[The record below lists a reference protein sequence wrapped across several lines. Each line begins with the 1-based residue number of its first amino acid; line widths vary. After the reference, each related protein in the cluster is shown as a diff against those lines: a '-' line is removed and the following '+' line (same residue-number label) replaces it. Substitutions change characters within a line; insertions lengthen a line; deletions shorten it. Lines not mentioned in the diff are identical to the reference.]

1 MTQNRA
7 AEPVVKGPGGVYK
20 NDAYKEKTTD
30 VKNARAPWNI
40 SKITDKDR
48 NAQVKR
54 LPGKKIQFAHVK
66 KMVDDRMPKEI
77 MDKIRPIETLQS
89 KNKKDLSDS
98 IEKKL
103 EKLEVD
109 KPKELLSI
117 FDFKQAFLDFK
128 SASGKE
134 KQPPNQE
141 EREGN
146 LRISWAATGPN
157 QQ

>member
-109 KPKELLSI
+109 KPNI
-117 FDFKQAFLDFK
+117 
-128 SASGKE
+128 
-134 KQPPNQE
+134 
-141 EREGN
+141 
-146 LRISWAATGPN
+146 
-157 QQ
+157 